1 MNRKAVDILFPIPN
15 ELPNEDTWLE
25 IALGHTNLIKI
36 VHSDVLCCFWRMH
49 EGNSV
54 SMKTPYKDFKKA
66 VAIKNN
72 KLSIVPIDELTTR
85 RDIIFYK

>member
-36 VHSDVLCCFWRMH
+36 VHSDILCCFG
-49 EGNSV
+49 EC
-54 SMKTPYKDFKKA
+54 MKE
-66 VAIKNN
+66 
-72 KLSIVPIDELTTR
+72 IV
-85 RDIIFYK
+85 FQ